1 MLKLLVAEAVG
12 LVGCHPLTLATV
24 DFVGLEVS
32 FADVDVAVSLEG
44 DDVGGQA
51 IEEPPVVGDDHHRSG
66 EARDPFFQGTERV
79 DVEIV
84 GRFVEQEEVG
94 TSAEEFREMDAV
106 AFTTRQRPDLLLLVW
121 PLKVELGNV
130 AAGVHGPLAEFDR
143 VVAAGDLLEHR
154 LGGIEGIATLVD
166 VADIDGGPD
175 TERA

>member
-1 MLKLLVAEAVG
+1 M
-12 LVGCHPLTLATV
+12 
-24 DFVGLEVS
+24 
-32 FADVDVAVSLEG
+32 DVAVPLEG

-51 IEEPPVVGDDHHRSG
+51 IEEPPVVGDDDHRSG
-66 EARDPFFQGTERV
+66 EARDPFFQGAERV

-84 GRFVEQEEVG
+84 GRFVEKEEVRP
-94 TSAEEFREMDAV
+94 SAEKLREMDAV

-121 PLKVELGNV
+121 PLEVELGDV
-130 AAGVHGPLAEFDR
+130 AAGVHRPLAEFDG

-166 VADIDGGPD
+166 IADVDGGPD

>member
-1 MLKLLVAEAVG
+1 M
-12 LVGCHPLTLATV
+12 
-24 DFVGLEVS
+24 
-32 FADVDVAVSLEG
+32 
-44 DDVGGQA
+44 
-51 IEEPPVVGDDHHRSG
+51 GDDHHRSG

-94 TSAEEFREMDAV
+94 TSAEELGEMDAV
-106 AFTTRQRPDLLLLVW
+106 AFTTRQRPDLLLLVR
-121 PLKVELGNV
+121 PLKVELGDV
-130 AAGVHGPLAEFDR
+130 AAGVHRPLAEFDR

-175 TERA
+175 TEHA